1 MYMNF
6 KKLLITILY
15 SVILLSAASVCKA
28 AVTVTPASGGSCL
41 NVAPGAYTTIG
52 TIQISE
58 NIKSDFATPQAGTTL
73 ILTAPTGF
81 QFNPGIGNVSYTGSA
96 NITAA
101 AIAVTAATIT
111 VTLSVSNNNRFDDLF
126 ITNIQ
131 VRATLPLASGQILR
145 TAVGGTATING
156 DAAAG
161 GVNHGTLAA
170 SATGVTY
177 TSIAAGNWSNT
188 ATWLGGVVPGCNSN
202 VIINTAVTGN
212 VTASIANLTI
222 NTGGNLTASSAI
234 TISTAFTINGTGT
247 YTHSNSADASTTIF
261 AGTESFSTTS
271 NLIMNNWY
279 NGGVPLALYVSGNFG
294 NITFNAGGA
303 VSTWDQDGLFSP
315 NRIKGNVTI
324 SSGRIE
330 MDDGTGMTTTL
341 TLQDVTVTGTGTL
354 FMATGTDRDLTL
366 VTNNYTDNSSSGNVT
381 AHMYHSY
388 GTLNWTCNGN
398 FNVSHDFSAIQGTGS
413 QSAAGVIRI
422 TGNLNITGG
431 LFDFIY
437 KLNGSLNLVVDGN
450 TTVNCTSSDWSHLIF
465 SNSQSLVYSTTNL
478 YLLGSCN
485 DNYLQGSSGTSSI
498 TITNDFISSGT
509 DQFYYV
515 YSSANTANAN
525 ISIGRDFTVSGGGNI
540 NVGYSSQPITCSVG
554 RDITIAGAST
564 IVAGQ
569 SYPTGT
575 GSTNL
580 SVTRNFVMNA
590 GTFDWTKGGGSVV
603 MTVGGI
609 MDMNGGTFKG
619 INHTGIGNWGT
630 GTFTFNS
637 FDFDGGIFYAHDGR
651 ISDGRTVQV
660 NVTNDFDLNFAN
672 ATDRVVLL
680 YGSTNNNPVLD
691 FNVGGNFNV
700 AGNTSA
706 YFHSSSSTGNETVD
720 IGGNMNIS
728 GGTVYFEGTDI
739 GIGNAHD
746 ITTNITGNL
755 NVSGGVLRLSS
766 LGGIATINL
775 TGNAS
780 ISGGT
785 TAVKWDTGAA
795 TMNITGTYTQTAG
808 TFFLHARN
816 AATTSVS
823 AAIVNGDF
831 SQTGGIIN
839 FDANFGNTNPNN
851 TLTILGANYT
861 IGGTGIM
868 TNANHLTANTVFGS
882 ILFNR
887 SGTTVYNRSGNS
899 HDLQQVKMTIAAGC
913 ILDASS
919 STYDM
924 MTSSHSS
931 SIAADHT
938 VLTVNGTLTMG
949 LKSIIP
955 RLQTN
960 YYAQININSGGRLRT
975 QHTGGLYSG
984 SASAS
989 CIYSMIGG
997 NNRVNYSLDPNSTVE
1012 YYGTDN
1018 QKISGIPN
1026 GIASGTQHKYG
1037 RLVINFGGTA
1047 DAEYVYPDGSNRVYI
1062 RTALTLT
1069 SGEFN
1074 LDNDHVSSNGGGN
1087 TIVLENGAAM
1097 TRSSGYLRSETE
1109 DGTGIVKWNITTLG
1123 SFVYP
1128 FGYSSTEYI
1137 PFTFAPTSGS
1147 SGDVSVATYHTA
1159 VTNLPFPSGVTHV
1172 RDVTGADN
1180 SAYTVDRFWSLVPTG
1195 TPTADLTFVTTSA
1208 EMGTIASPRAQRWV
1222 PSYSGWESSEGIQ
1235 SNPTSVSALTSGITG
1250 LGVWWTLAASAH
1262 PLPVEL
1268 IAFNASCAK
1277 NHAELK
1283 WSTASEENNDYFSVE
1298 KSLNNKDFK
1307 SIGVVNGAGTSSQIH
1322 HYNFT
1327 DENELGS
1334 QTFYRLKQTDYNSNF
1349 KYSDIISVNNCF
1361 ENSGLSINT
1370 STESGSLNIKINSAV
1385 DSRVDVNLF
1394 NANGKQMFANYTNLE
1409 NRTGK
1414 IQINC
1419 KNWADGI
1426 YFINVYDNAERV
1438 SEKIFIKRH

>member
-52 TIQISE
+52 TITISE
-58 NIKSDFATPQAGTTL
+58 NSKSDFATPQAGTTL

-81 QFNPGIGNVSYTGSA
+81 QFNPGIGNVSYTGGA

-131 VRATLPLASGQILR
+131 VRATLPSASGQILR
-145 TAVGGTATING
+145 TAVGGTATISG

-188 ATWLGGVVPGCNSN
+188 ATWLGGVIPGCNSN

-222 NTGGNLTASSAI
+222 NTGGNLTTTSAV
-234 TISTAFTINGTGT
+234 TVSTSFVINGTGT
-247 YTHSNSADASTTIF
+247 YTHNNNSDASTTIF

-271 NLIMNNWY
+271 NLIMNRWY
-279 NGGVPLALYVSGNFG
+279 NGNVPLGTYVSGNFG
-294 NITFNAGGA
+294 NVTLAAN
-303 VSTWDQDGLFSP
+303 VVWNQDGQFAP
-315 NRIKGNVTI
+315 NRIKGTFTL
-324 SSGRIE
+324 SGNQCT
-330 MDDGTGMTTTL
+330 MDDGTGMTTSL
-341 TLQDVTVTGTGTL
+341 TLQDVIVTGNGNL
-354 FMATGTDRDLTL
+354 IMASGTDRNLTL
-366 VTNNYTDNSSSGNVT
+366 VTNNYTDNSSSLYVT
-381 AHMYHSY
+381 AHMFETY
-388 GTLNWTCNGN
+388 GTLNWTCNGD
-398 FNVSHDFSAIQGTGS
+398 FNISHDFSAIQGTGLPIVT
-413 QSAAGVIRI
+413 ANVNI

-437 KLNGSLNLVVDGN
+437 QVNGGLNLTVNGNTNIAIPNGS
-450 TTVNCTSSDWSHLIF
+450 SHWSHLIEA
-465 SNSQSLVYSTTNL
+465 NSQSLTYTTTNL
-478 YLLGSCN
+478 YVYGGNSN
-485 DNYLQGSSGTSSI
+485 NYLQGSIGTVNI
-498 TITNDFISSGT
+498 NILNDFICSGT
-509 DQFYYV
+509 DVFKFTDQFN
-515 YSSANTANAN
+515 STAVSN
-525 ISIGRDFTVSGGGNI
+525 IAIGRDFNVTSGTVYIGN
-540 NVGYSSQPITCSVG
+540 SSQNMTWNIG
-554 RDITIAGAST
+554 RDLTLSGASST
-564 IVAGQ
+564 LIGQ
-569 SYPTGT
+569 YYITGT
-575 GSTNL
+575 SSTSL
-580 SVTRNFVMNA
+580 SVTRNFNMTN
-590 GTFDWTKGGGSVV
+590 GTFTQTKNGGAATL
-603 MTVGGI
+603 TVGGI
-609 MDMNGGTFKG
+609 MNMDAGTFKG
-619 INHTGIGNWGT
+619 IDHTGIGNWGT

-680 YGSTNNNPVLD
+680 YGATNNNPVLD

-700 AGNTSA
+700 AGSTSA

-868 TNANHLTANTVFGS
+868 TNANHLAANTVFGS

-1349 KYSDIISVNNCF
+1349 KYSDIISLNNCF
-1361 ENSGLSINT
+1361 ENSELSINT

-1394 NANGKQMFANYTNLE
+1394 NANGKQMFANYTHLE